1 MRRQAVG
8 KNPEITIIATSARIK
23 IVILTKI
30 DKSPPQPDFTF
41 QLPVCQLNIPASR
54 FQP

>member
-23 IVILTKI
+23 IVILTNI
-30 DKSPPQPDFTF
+30 DKFTPHTDFTF
-41 QLPVCQLNIPASR
+41 QLPIRQLNIPAIR

>member
-30 DKSPPQPDFTF
+30 DKFPPQPDFIF
-41 QLPVCQLNIPASR
+41 QPPICQLNIPAIQ